1 MPIREGRE
9 AISRTLNATR
19 MMARELRE
27 ELFGDTVF
35 LEFIISSLALL
46 SIITV
51 IGDLVFPAGSRQV
64 ETIYKVDAAICG
76 ILWLE
81 YIYRFLASRDRRG
94 FIRHYW
100 YEPISFLP
108 VQLSALAGLGG
119 PAVLLRLLR
128 LVRAYR
134 VITIL
139 GRDEVYLN
147 LILDIIRE
155 ARLFQLVTIFLLGVF
170 SISLLAFMAEA
181 RNPHSPIQTLTD
193 AFWWSLSTV
202 TTVGYGDVYPVTG
215 AGKALGVVLMVFGIA
230 TLGGFISLV
239 SSAVINV
246 FTRYYEHLRR
256 GTAGALVNV
265 KNRLDY
271 IYLMSREDLEDLLR
285 EIRETWEKAREQAGG
300 EVST

>member
-1 MPIREGRE
+1 MFHP
-9 AISRTLNATR
+9 S
-19 MMARELRE
+19 
-27 ELFGDTVF
+27 
-35 LEFIISSLALL
+35 
-46 SIITV
+46 
-51 IGDLVFPAGSRQV
+51 
-64 ETIYKVDAAICG
+64 
-76 ILWLE
+76 
-81 YIYRFLASRDRRG
+81 
-94 FIRHYW
+94 
-100 YEPISFLP
+100 
-108 VQLSALAGLGG
+108 
-119 PAVLLRLLR
+119 
-128 LVRAYR
+128 
-134 VITIL
+134 
-139 GRDEVYLN
+139 
-147 LILDIIRE
+147 
-155 ARLFQLVTIFLLGVF
+155 
-170 SISLLAFMAEA
+170 
-181 RNPHSPIQTLTD
+181 PHSPIQTLTD

-285 EIRETWEKAREQAGG
+285 EIRETWEKARERAGG